1 MSMGKTRP
9 CVTCGKPTNRI
20 LFENGPDEVAICS
33 KSCQDKYF
41 ETMSAERASTLQTV
55 SFIDERIADAKKYEM
70 CCWITAALG
79 LVIIILGAYLARTL
93 PSSQARSGSD
103 LFLIG
108 VVPLTIGA
116 IATEHFISLRRKLMA
131 KRRQV
136 V

>member
-1 MSMGKTRP
+1 MGKTRP

-79 LVIIILGAYLARTL
+79 LVIIILGACLARTL

-116 IATEHFISLRRKLMA
+116 IATEHFIGLRRKLMA

>member
-1 MSMGKTRP
+1 MGKMKP
-9 CVTCGKPTNRI
+9 CVICGKPTDRI
-20 LFENGPDEVAICS
+20 FFKHDPDEVAICS
-33 KSCQDKYF
+33 KSCQHKYF
-41 ETMSAERASTLQTV
+41 ETISAEKASILQTV

-79 LVIIILGAYLARTL
+79 LAIIVLGAYLARTL

-103 LFLIG
+103 IFLMG

-116 IATEHFISLRRKLMA
+116 IATEHFIGLRRKLMA

-136 V
+136 I